1 MTWRHLLR
9 IALVCM
15 LSLALATAAEAD
27 TLKTAADTIIVL
39 AIVGVAAIAIV
50 AVVVV
55 QHAANNRTVT
65 GCVATAP
72 NGLTLTDEKDKRIY
86 TLTGDTAGA
95 KPAER
100 MKLQLKKVKTRNSP
114 NVTWALSKV
123 AKDFGACQP

>member
-1 MTWRHLLR
+1 M
-9 IALVCM
+9 ALVC
-15 LSLALATAAEAD
+15 LLCLALATATEAD
-27 TLKTAADTIIVL
+27 SLKTAADTLIVL
-39 AIVGVAAIAIV
+39 AIVGVAAIAVV

-86 TLTGDTAGA
+86 ILTGDTTGA

-100 MKLQLKKVKTRNSP
+100 MKLQLKKVKTKNTP